1 MRKPFN
7 HDPEAVT
14 RAREDAGLNKTQVA
28 KALNCSLS
36 LVSEIESGTR
46 NAQMPLLTG
55 MADLFGCALDNLL
68 ASTNE
73 AKTA

>member
-14 RAREDAGLNKTQVA
+14 KARADAGWSKTKLA
-28 KALNCSLS
+28 NELGCSLS

-46 NAQMPLLTG
+46 NAQMPLLERMAELLGKTV
-55 MADLFGCALDNLL
+55 ADLSRKD
-68 ASTNE
+68 E
-73 AKTA
+73 ARSA